1 MSDFEH
7 PLSRAYIAKRNKDRS
22 RRQEQRIAKYLSGNR
37 VPMSGSGAIKGD
49 CIVPFDEYRS
59 IFVECKFTEKDI
71 LKVYVPW
78 LDKIIE
84 DSRSMR
90 AMFGILVI
98 SFYRHSNDYVLI
110 SPLGMIQLRKYLGD
124 EIFDA
129 IPTFATAYTANTIP
143 IGRTPDVK
151 RYLQT
156 PHGVWLHTDL
166 KNLKEWLEQ
175 IALQSHA
182 DD

>member
-49 CIVPFDEYRS
+49 CVVPFDEYRS
-59 IFVECKFTEKDI
+59 IFVECKFTEKDTMKI
-71 LKVYVPW
+71 YIPW

-84 DSRSMR
+84 DGRTMR

-98 SFYRHSNDYVLI
+98 SFYRHTNDYVLI
-110 SPLGMIQLRKYLGD
+110 SPQGVVQLRKYLGD
-124 EIFDA
+124 ETFDA
-129 IPTFATAYTANTIP
+129 IPTHATAYTGNTIP
-143 IGRTPDVK
+143 VNKTPEVC
-151 RYLQT
+151 RYIQT
-156 PHGVWLHTDL
+156 PHGVWLHT
-166 KNLKEWLEQ
+166 NLAKFKEWLEQ
-175 IALQSHA
+175 IASQSHA